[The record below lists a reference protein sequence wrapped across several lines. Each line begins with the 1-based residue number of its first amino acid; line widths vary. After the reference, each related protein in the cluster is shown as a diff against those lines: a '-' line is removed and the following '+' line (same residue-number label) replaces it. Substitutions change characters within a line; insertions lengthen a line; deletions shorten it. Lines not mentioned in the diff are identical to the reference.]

1 MKKVLLFVL
10 VMFSLMLCGKS
21 YRDQTVA
28 SVSVDIGES
37 LIDPDKYEIIGT
49 VIDSAYAPFDDP
61 VFFEKTLKI
70 CKMSVGELDDSLI
83 AEIQERGKELIDMM
97 GSEYRFIDMMGSEY
111 RFIGFKVT
119 QNYCLR
125 DDKTEIASEKKIY
138 IMDKDMTNIFAE
150 YDTNSLDYI
159 MVQAMYKMWTDE
171 TLRIQN

>member
-10 VMFSLMLCGKS
+10 VMVSLMLCGKS
-21 YRDQTVA
+21 YKDQAVS
-28 SVSVDIGES
+28 SVSENIGRS
-37 LIDPDKYEIIGT
+37 LIDPEKYETIGT
-49 VIDSAYAPFDDP
+49 VIDSAFAPFDDP
-61 VFFEKTLKI
+61 MFFEKTLKI

-83 AEIQERGKELIDMM
+83 AEIQEHGQEL
-97 GSEYRFIDMMGSEY
+97 IDMMGSEY
-111 RFIGFKVT
+111 RFIGFKVI
-119 QNYCLR
+119 QDYCLR

>member
-10 VMFSLMLCGKS
+10 VMVSLMLCGKS
-21 YRDQTVA
+21 YKDQAVS
-28 SVSVDIGES
+28 SVSENIGRS
-37 LIDPDKYEIIGT
+37 LIDPEKYETIGT
-49 VIDSAYAPFDDP
+49 VIDSAFAPFDDP

-83 AEIQERGKELIDMM
+83 AEIQEHGQEL
-97 GSEYRFIDMMGSEY
+97 IDMMGSEY

-119 QNYCLR
+119 QDYCLR

>member
-37 LIDPDKYEIIGT
+37 LIDPEKYEIIGT

-97 GSEYRFIDMMGSEY
+97 GSEYRFI
-111 RFIGFKVT
+111 GFKVT
-119 QNYCLR
+119 QDYCLR
-125 DDKTEIASEKKIY
+125 DDNTEIASEKKIY
-138 IMDKDMTNIFAE
+138 IMDKDMNNIFAE

>member
-28 SVSVDIGES
+28 SVSVDIGET
-37 LIDPDKYEIIGT
+37 LIDPEKYEIIGT

-97 GSEYRFIDMMGSEY
+97 GSEYRFI
-111 RFIGFKVT
+111 GFKVT
-119 QNYCLR
+119 QDYCLR

>member
-37 LIDPDKYEIIGT
+37 LIDPEKYEIIGT

-97 GSEYRFIDMMGSEY
+97 GSEYRFI
-111 RFIGFKVT
+111 GFKVT
-119 QNYCLR
+119 QDYCLR
-125 DDKTEIASEKKIY
+125 DHNTEIASEKKIY

>member
-1 MKKVLLFVL
+1 MKKVLPFVL
-10 VMFSLMLCGKS
+10 VMVSLILCGKS
-21 YRDQTVA
+21 FRDQTIA
-28 SVSVDIGES
+28 SVSEDIGKS
-37 LIDPDKYEIIGT
+37 LIDPEKYETIST
-49 VIDSAYAPFDDP
+49 VIDSAFAPFDDP

-83 AEIQERGKELIDMM
+83 AEIQEHGQEL
-97 GSEYRFIDMMGSEY
+97 IDMMGSEY

-119 QNYCLR
+119 QDYCLR

>member
-1 MKKVLLFVL
+1 MKKALLFVL
-10 VMFSLMLCGKS
+10 VMVSLMLCGKS
-21 YRDQTVA
+21 YRNQTV
-28 SVSVDIGES
+28 VSENIGRS
-37 LIDPDKYEIIGT
+37 LIDPEKYETIGT
-49 VIDSAYAPFDDP
+49 VIDSAFAPFDDP

-83 AEIQERGKELIDMM
+83 AEIQGHGQEL
-97 GSEYRFIDMMGSEY
+97 IDMMGSEY

-119 QNYCLR
+119 QDYCLR

>member
-1 MKKVLLFVL
+1 MKKVLPFVL
-10 VMFSLMLCGKS
+10 VMVSLILCGKS
-21 YRDQTVA
+21 FRDQTIA
-28 SVSVDIGES
+28 SVSEDIGKS
-37 LIDPDKYEIIGT
+37 LIDPEKYETIST
-49 VIDSAYAPFDDP
+49 VIDSAFAPFDDP

-83 AEIQERGKELIDMM
+83 AEIQEHGQEL
-97 GSEYRFIDMMGSEY
+97 IDMMGSEY

-119 QNYCLR
+119 QDYCLR

-150 YDTNSLDYI
+150 YDINSLDYI

>member
-83 AEIQERGKELIDMM
+83 AEIQERGKELID
-97 GSEYRFIDMMGSEY
+97 IMGSEY